1 MLRRPAKTETEP
13 PKREPFTYV
22 HRGTVIVGELQA
34 EGRVRV
40 HGTVRGVVSVR
51 GVLEVAESGVVEGS
65 LVEAEEVKVLG
76 RVVANVRASGKV
88 EIWKGGHLVGDVRAR
103 ALDIEEGAFF
113 TGRSEMVGEDGK
125 VIALPGPAAVHTA
138 TKVTRDVAALPSQ
151 DREAGFEPS
160 GPSAV
165 ERGAGDSFEHRM
177 ESGSG
182 AARDSE

>member
-22 HRGTVIVGELQA
+22 HRGTVIVGELRA

-40 HGTVRGVVSVR
+40 HGTVRGVVNVR
-51 GVLEVAESGVVEGS
+51 GVLEVAESGLVEGS

-76 RVVANVRASGKV
+76 RVVADVRAAGKV

-103 ALDIEEGAFF
+103 ALDIEEGAYF

-125 VIALPGPAAVHTA
+125 AIALPGAASKSGAPEMT
-138 TKVTRDVAALPSQ
+138 ALPS
-151 DREAGFEPS
+151 EKLGFDPS
-160 GPSAV
+160 RFNDDHA
-165 ERGAGDSFEHRM
+165 ETDALDSFEHRM

-182 AARDSE
+182 ATRDAE